1 VAYTSGSDW
10 LSFAQPAS
18 STVPS
23 GCVQT
28 LAETVTGTGPASEG
42 LYKATVTWTYNPGG
56 KIVTMPVELYNFT
69 NWFMDENNS
78 IRTATVAMAVNQS
91 SRIGSSRAGYPGF
104 RYFDDPATVSYLFDG
119 SLLIGTS
126 NANISTS
133 LHAADAGVRGNGDT
147 AIGRMFGLSAMTFD
161 STTIGS
167 YRIGTGVGC
176 NRDSSIAF
184 DAAFYAPKHID
195 SANFMIGKFSLYAG
209 PKNSAAT
216 INNVTVCYSSD
227 IDIPD
232 DSSRNLGGVD
242 TDRQMVYQKGV
253 WPASATRF
261 GALSGWREDATPL
274 VGGMVLDNRNWL
286 YPHNGYEN
294 DSIWTRIQAT
304 TGYDPYP
311 RPTHLAQDTAKDLN
325 SMLVF
330 SKTATIT
337 PKGSGVFTIYV
348 IFAGQPKAG
357 GSLDGLKA
365 TIAKAKKFM
374 CTHLGVNEVLCIV
387 ACSDCGDAN
396 GDGGIDISDAVFL
409 IAYIFSG
416 GGAPGECNYANGKGD
431 ANGDGGVDISDA
443 VYLIA
448 YIFSGGG
455 TPHCQPK

>member
-1 VAYTSGSDW
+1 
-10 LSFAQPAS
+10 
-18 STVPS
+18 
-23 GCVQT
+23 
-28 LAETVTGTGPASEG
+28 
-42 LYKATVTWTYNPGG
+42 
-56 KIVTMPVELYNFT
+56 
-69 NWFMDENNS
+69 
-78 IRTATVAMAVNQS
+78 
-91 SRIGSSRAGYPGF
+91 
-104 RYFDDPATVSYLFDG
+104 
-119 SLLIGTS
+119 
-126 NANISTS
+126 
-133 LHAADAGVRGNGDT
+133 
-147 AIGRMFGLSAMTFD
+147 
-161 STTIGS
+161 
-167 YRIGTGVGC
+167 
-176 NRDSSIAF
+176 
-184 DAAFYAPKHID
+184 
-195 SANFMIGKFSLYAG
+195 
-209 PKNSAAT
+209 
-216 INNVTVCYSSD
+216 
-227 IDIPD
+227 
-232 DSSRNLGGVD
+232 
-242 TDRQMVYQKGV
+242 
-253 WPASATRF
+253 
-261 GALSGWREDATPL
+261 
-274 VGGMVLDNRNWL
+274 MVLDNRNWL

-294 DSIWTRIQAT
+294 DSIWTRIQGT

-311 RPTHLAQDTAKDLN
+311 RPAHLAQDTAKDLN

-374 CTHLGVNEVLCIV
+374 CTHLGVNEVLCTV